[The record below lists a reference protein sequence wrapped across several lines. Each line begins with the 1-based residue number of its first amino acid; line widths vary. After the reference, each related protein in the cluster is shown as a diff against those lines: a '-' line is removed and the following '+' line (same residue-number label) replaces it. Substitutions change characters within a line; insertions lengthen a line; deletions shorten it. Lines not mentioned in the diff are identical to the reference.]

1 VASLRETFTVA
12 WDDDEA
18 IEVTTSVQDL
28 IDAVEAVAARGYPN
42 NRVALETSLIH
53 AALVRTKADPP
64 PYEEWV
70 NLLDSYEK
78 KVTRGGGPVTEGPT
92 DPGPSPSEP

>member
-1 VASLRETFTVA
+1 MASLRETFKVA
-12 WDDDEA
+12 WDDEPP
-18 IEVTTSVQDL
+18 IEVTTTVQDL
-28 IDAVEAVAARGYPN
+28 IDAVEAVAARGYPS

-53 AALVRTKADPP
+53 AALVRTKVDPP

-78 KVTRGGGPVTEGPT
+78 VTPGSGPTEGPT
-92 DPGPSPSEP
+92 EPGPSPSEP

>member
-12 WDDDEA
+12 WDDEEP
-18 IEVTTSVQDL
+18 IEVTTTVQDL
-28 IDAVEAVAARGYPN
+28 IDAVEAVASRGYPN

-53 AALVRTKADPP
+53 AALVRTKVDPP
-64 PYEEWV
+64 PYEDWV

-78 KVTRGGGPVTEGPT
+78 TTRGSGPTEGPT
-92 DPGPSPSEP
+92 DPGPSPNEP